1 MKNQACCFTGH
12 RNISKSDLPNVLQK
26 TDEYIR
32 KMLNCGVVSF
42 FVGGALG
49 FDTLAAELL
58 FKIRDADAP
67 FIKVILAYP
76 FEGYTNRWRD
86 PQKKKHRMLLPLYDQ
101 FVCVS
106 SLPGSASYL
115 ERNRYL
121 VDHSRYCICYCNR
134 NWGGTAYT
142 VRYAQ
147 QNSLKIHNT
156 SSFDINTL

>member
-32 KMLNCGVVSF
+32 KMINCGIVSF

-101 FVCVS
+101 FVCVFIARQRFVFRTEPLFS
-106 SLPGSASYL
+106 RPFALLYL
-115 ERNRYL
+115 LLQPELGRDSIYRP
-121 VDHSRYCICYCNR
+121 ICTTKQSGN
-134 NWGGTAYT
+134 
-142 VRYAQ
+142 
-147 QNSLKIHNT
+147 L
-156 SSFDINTL
+156 